1 MAFVKILL
9 TWSRD
14 SKFSTAGPTIWT
26 PPRTRR
32 RTKSTSV
39 SAAFSESHKPLSLS
53 KSHLPTCEMRKM
65 ANQNVNTTGTKL
77 RSASAR
83 SPKDKH
89 DSCATRN
96 QGQVGQ
102 DRVDV
107 VQYEVAHHINVQHV
121 VNEEYMKCKQTAPA
135 TAPLERRRTAL
146 SHHTP
151 KFSGKYEVRMNRG
164 LWWNKID
171 LKVKFCH
178 VFCCRKFW
186 QLFGPVLIWSNFQRY
201 KITLNI

>member
-1 MAFVKILL
+1 
-9 TWSRD
+9 
-14 SKFSTAGPTIWT
+14 
-26 PPRTRR
+26 
-32 RTKSTSV
+32 
-39 SAAFSESHKPLSLS
+39 
-53 KSHLPTCEMRKM
+53 M

-89 DSCATRN
+89 DSCARN
-96 QGQVGQ
+96 QDQVGQGQ

-107 VQYEVAHHINVQHV
+107 VQYEVAHVQHV
-121 VNEEYMKCKQTAPA
+121 VNEEYIEFKHTAPA

-164 LWWNKID
+164 L
-171 LKVKFCH
+171 
-178 VFCCRKFW
+178 
-186 QLFGPVLIWSNFQRY
+186 
-201 KITLNI
+201 